1 MAITRDTELHTRRF
15 SRNAGLGVVLLGF
28 VAIVFGLTV
37 VKVERGSKLEGFDH
51 QPRVS
56 ALPVEPTSAAPVKL
70 APVKTEVAN

>member
-1 MAITRDTELHTRRF
+1 MAITRDSELHTRRF

-56 ALPVEPTSAAPVKL
+56 ELPAEPT
-70 APVKTEVAN
+70 KTEVAK